1 MTQIIT
7 RLFDTFDQAE
17 HAVIELERAGIPHD
31 DISLVSHNNRRDHP
45 NAKVREPHDHTA
57 AEAAERDAGV
67 GAGLGG
73 VIGAGG
79 GALAGLGLLAIPG
92 LGPVVAAGWLAS
104 AAVGALVGGAV
115 VAGAGGIVGA
125 LTHAGVSQEE
135 ADVYAE
141 GVRRGGTLVSAK
153 IEDDKLAVADAALA
167 NIPFVDVG
175 ARRDMYRRS
184 GWTHFDDSAPPYTE
198 EQIAHERT
206 PFQQISQSTGP
217 TVHLFTTS

>member
-1 MTQIIT
+1 MSQIIT
-7 RLFDTFDQAE
+7 RLFDSFEQAE

-31 DISLVSHNNRRDHP
+31 DISLISHGGKHDHA
-45 NAKVREPHDHTA
+45 NAKVREPLDHTA

-73 VIGAGG
+73 ILGAGG

-115 VAGAGGIVGA
+115 VAGAGGLVGA

-135 ADVYAE
+135 AHVFAE

-153 IEDDKLAVADAALA
+153 VEDDQLAVADAALA

-184 GWTHFDDSAPPYTE
+184 GWTHFDEDAQPYTE
-198 EQIAHERT
+198 AEIARERA
-206 PFQQISQSTGP
+206 
-217 TVHLFTTS
+217 L

>member
-1 MTQIIT
+1 V
-7 RLFDTFDQAE
+7 R
-17 HAVIELERAGIPHD
+17 AVALWPGWGCWLSRAWGRSWPP
-31 DISLVSHNNRRDHP
+31 VGWHP
-45 NAKVREPHDHTA
+45 QRSALWWA
-57 AEAAERDAGV
+57 AR
-67 GAGLGG
+67 
-73 VIGAGG
+73 
-79 GALAGLGLLAIPG
+79 
-92 LGPVVAAGWLAS
+92 S
-104 AAVGALVGGAV
+104 
-115 VAGAGGIVGA
+115 AGAGGIVGA